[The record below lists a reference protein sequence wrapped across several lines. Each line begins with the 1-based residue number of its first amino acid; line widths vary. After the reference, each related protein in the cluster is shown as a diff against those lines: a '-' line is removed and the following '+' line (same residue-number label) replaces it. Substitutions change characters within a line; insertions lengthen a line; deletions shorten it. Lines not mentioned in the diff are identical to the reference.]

1 MQENLEPDT
10 ERTEGPVPVD
20 VFHQDL
26 LDAIEES
33 DTRWLARALSRLHP
47 ADAADTLEQLSLD
60 SFNQA
65 VELLGADFSTAVLIE
80 LRDEYRESAVARL
93 PDGLVASVLDELD
106 SDDATAILED
116 MAEDRRARVLGA
128 MAPRD
133 RAALA
138 SSLAFEEETAG
149 RIMQREFVAVAEF
162 WTVGET
168 IDHARDQGDRL
179 PEQFYEI
186 YVVDPSMHIKGVV
199 ALSMLLRAERD
210 TALADIM
217 LAQQSDVRAEMD
229 QEEVAYQFQKYS
241 LAQAPVM
248 DADGRIIGIIT
259 VDDMVDVIQDEN
271 TEDLLA
277 LSNVRSADPSD
288 TVAKSVQARAPWL
301 AVNLVT
307 AFMGSGVIS
316 LFEDTLNAVVQLAI
330 LMPMVSALGGNA
342 GSQALAVAVR
352 AIAEREME
360 GAAQRRAVTREILT
374 GICNGLLFAVLVAL
388 IVLFWFRDP
397 TLSFVVGLAMI
408 ATFTWAGLSG
418 ILVPLTLRKLGFDP
432 AVASS
437 VFVLTSIDILAFFC
451 FLGLASII
459 LL

>member
-1 MQENLEPDT
+1 MQENYDAEP
-10 ERTEGPVPVD
+10 ERTDGAGSLNI
-20 VFHQDL
+20 FHQDL
-26 LDAIEES
+26 FDAVEEG
-33 DTRWLARALSRLHP
+33 DVRWLSRALSRMHP
-47 ADAADTLEQLSLD
+47 ADAADTLEELSLEM
-60 SFNQA
+60 FNRA
-65 VELLGADFSTAVLIE
+65 VELLGGELTTATLIE
-80 LRDEYRESAVARL
+80 LRDEYRQSAVARL
-93 PDGLVASVLDELD
+93 PDGLVAEVIDELD
-106 SDDATAILED
+106 SDDATSILED
-116 MAEDRRARVLGA
+116 MEEDRRTRVLAA

-133 RAALA
+133 RAALE
-138 SSLAFEEETAG
+138 SGLAFEEETAG

-162 WTVGET
+162 WTVGQT
-168 IDHARDQGDRL
+168 IDHAREEADRL

-199 ALSMLLRAERD
+199 ALSMLLRAERE
-210 TALADIM
+210 TALADM
-217 LAQQSDVRAEMD
+217 MQPLQSDVRGEMD
-229 QEEVAYQFQKYS
+229 QEEVAYQFQKYH

-248 DADGRIIGIIT
+248 DGDGRLIGIIT

-277 LSNVRSADPSD
+277 LSNVNSADPSD
-288 TVAKSVQARAPWL
+288 TVVKSVKARAPWL

-307 AFMGSGVIS
+307 AFLGSGVIS
-316 LFEDTLNAVVQLAI
+316 LFEDTLSAVVQLAI

-374 GICNGLLFAVLVAL
+374 GICNGLLFALLVAL
-388 IVLFWFRDP
+388 VVQFWFANLV
-397 TLSFVVGLAMI
+397 LSIVVAAAMI
-408 ATFTWAGLSG
+408 ATFTWAGVSG
-418 ILVPLTLRKLGFDP
+418 ILVPLSLRKLGFDP

-437 VFVLTSIDILAFFC
+437 VFVLTSVDILAFFC

-459 LL
+459 LI